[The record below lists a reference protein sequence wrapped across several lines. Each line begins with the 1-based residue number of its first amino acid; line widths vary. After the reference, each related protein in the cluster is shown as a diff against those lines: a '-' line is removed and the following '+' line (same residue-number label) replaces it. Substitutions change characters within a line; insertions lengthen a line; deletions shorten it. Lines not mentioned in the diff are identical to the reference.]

1 MPQSAIDQQ
10 LDEKTQY
17 TLGAQDVAQM
27 AHDLFHAMLGMQI
40 NPEPTESFGVS
51 KATIQASIEIAGD
64 RNAECYIQVCDE
76 LAQRIAGAMFD
87 AAPENLSDE
96 EIFDAMGETVNVI
109 GGNAKG
115 MINQDCSLSLP
126 SMGRFIKEYVEGS
139 LSLAFDCEG
148 FLLTLMV
155 IER

>member
-1 MPQSAIDQQ
+1 MPRSAIDQQ

-40 NPEPTESFGVS
+40 NPEPTESFGAS
-51 KATIQASIEIAGD
+51 KATIQIAGD
-64 RNAECYIQVCDE
+64 WNAECYIQVCDE

-115 MINQDCSLSLP
+115 MIDQDCSLSLP
-126 SMGRFIKEYVEGS
+126 SMGRSINEYVEGS

>member
-1 MPQSAIDQQ
+1 MPRSAIDQQ

-40 NPEPTESFGVS
+40 NPEPTESFGAS
-51 KATIQASIEIAGD
+51 KATIQIAGD
-64 RNAECYIQVCDE
+64 WNAECYIQVCDE

-115 MINQDCSLSLP
+115 MIDQDCSLSLP
-126 SMGRFIKEYVEGS
+126 SMGRSINEYVEGS

-148 FLLTLMV
+148 FPLTIMV